1 MTDYVI
7 DLDDRDWLA
16 VPPVFPYL
24 DWPDA
29 DAWAA
34 AIASAALPD
43 DPERRAAF
51 ERAAR
56 NVASERPEDVDHVL
70 WFAPED
76 GRAMGVAFL
85 SVYADAPADVD
96 LEEVAMLGIDSP
108 TAPQVVAHASERFGT
123 VVQAAATVRLADVA
137 ADPETAHGVAGS
149 IRTVAAASDL
159 LFVLNA
165 VDEDFVALAVMQQ
178 PMIDLF
184 ERIELL
190 ADDDAVAD
198 AVRRLAP

>member
-7 DLDDRDWLA
+7 DLDDREWIG
-16 VPPVFPYL
+16 VPPAFPYL
-24 DWPDA
+24 EWA
-29 DAWAA
+29 DAAAWSA
-34 AIASAALPD
+34 AIADAAIPD

-51 ERAAR
+51 ERAAF
-56 NVASERPEDVDHVL
+56 NVASDRPQDVDHVL

-76 GRAMGVAFL
+76 GRTMGVAFL
-85 SVYADAPADVD
+85 SVYGEAPADVD

-108 TAPQVVAHASERFGT
+108 TAPQIASHASERFGT
-123 VVQAAATVRLADVA
+123 VVQSAATVRLSDVA
-137 ADPETAHGVAGS
+137 ADPETAQGVAGS

-165 VDEDFVALAVMQQ
+165 VDEDLVTLAIMQQ

-190 ADDDAVAD
+190 TDDDAVTD
-198 AVRRLAP
+198 AVRHLAQ

>member
-7 DLDDRDWLA
+7 DLDDREWIG
-16 VPPVFPYL
+16 VPPAFPYL
-24 DWPDA
+24 EWPDA
-29 DAWAA
+29 AAWAA
-34 AIASAALPD
+34 ALADAAIPG

-51 ERAAR
+51 ERAAL
-56 NVASERPEDVDHVL
+56 NVASDRPQDVDHVL

-85 SVYADAPADVD
+85 SVYGEVPAEVD
-96 LEEVAMLGIDSP
+96 LEDVAMLGIDSP
-108 TAPQVVAHASERFGT
+108 TAPQIASHASERFGT
-123 VVQAAATVRLADVA
+123 VVQAAATVRLSDVA
-137 ADPETAHGVAGS
+137 AEPEAAQGVAGS

-165 VDEDFVALAVMQQ
+165 VDEDIVTLAVMQQ

-190 ADDDAVAD
+190 TDDDAVTD
-198 AVRRLAP
+198 AVRRLVQ

>member
-7 DLDDRDWLA
+7 DLDDREWIG
-16 VPPVFPYL
+16 VPPAFPYL
-24 DWPDA
+24 EWPDA
-29 DAWAA
+29 AAWAA
-34 AIASAALPD
+34 AIADAAIPG

-51 ERAAR
+51 ERAAL
-56 NVASERPEDVDHVL
+56 NVASDRPQDVDHVL

-76 GRAMGVAFL
+76 GRTMGVAFL
-85 SVYADAPADVD
+85 SVYGEVPADVD
-96 LEEVAMLGIDSP
+96 LEAVAMLGIDSP
-108 TAPQVVAHASERFGT
+108 TAPQIASHASERFGT
-123 VVQAAATVRLADVA
+123 VVQSAATVRLSDVA
-137 ADPETAHGVAGS
+137 AEPEAAQGVAGS

-165 VDEDFVALAVMQQ
+165 VDEDLVTLAVMQQ

-190 ADDDAVAD
+190 TDDDAVTD
-198 AVRRLAP
+198 AVRRLVQ

>member
-7 DLDDRDWLA
+7 DLDDREWIG
-16 VPPVFPYL
+16 VPPAFPYL
-24 DWPDA
+24 EWA
-29 DAWAA
+29 DAAAWSA
-34 AIASAALPD
+34 AIADAAIPD

-51 ERAAR
+51 ERAAF
-56 NVASERPEDVDHVL
+56 NVASDRPQDVDHVL

-76 GRAMGVAFL
+76 GRTMGVAFL
-85 SVYADAPADVD
+85 SVYGEAPADVD

-108 TAPQVVAHASERFGT
+108 TAPQIASHASERFGT
-123 VVQAAATVRLADVA
+123 VVQSAATVRLSDVA
-137 ADPETAHGVAGS
+137 ADPETAQGVAGS

-165 VDEDFVALAVMQQ
+165 VDEDLVTLAIMQQ

-190 ADDDAVAD
+190 TDDDAVTD
-198 AVRRLAP
+198 AVRRLAQ

>member
-7 DLDDRDWLA
+7 DLDGREWIG
-16 VPPVFPYL
+16 VPPAFPYL
-24 DWPDA
+24 EWA
-29 DAWAA
+29 DAAAWSA
-34 AIASAALPD
+34 AIADAAIPD

-51 ERAAR
+51 ERAAF
-56 NVASERPEDVDHVL
+56 NVASDRPQDVDHVL

-76 GRAMGVAFL
+76 GRTMGVAFL
-85 SVYADAPADVD
+85 SVYGEAPADVD

-108 TAPQVVAHASERFGT
+108 TAPQIASHASERFGT
-123 VVQAAATVRLADVA
+123 VVQSAATVRLSDVA
-137 ADPETAHGVAGS
+137 ADPETAQGVAGS

-165 VDEDFVALAVMQQ
+165 VDEDLVTLAIMQQ

-190 ADDDAVAD
+190 TDDDAVTD
-198 AVRRLAP
+198 AVRHLAQ